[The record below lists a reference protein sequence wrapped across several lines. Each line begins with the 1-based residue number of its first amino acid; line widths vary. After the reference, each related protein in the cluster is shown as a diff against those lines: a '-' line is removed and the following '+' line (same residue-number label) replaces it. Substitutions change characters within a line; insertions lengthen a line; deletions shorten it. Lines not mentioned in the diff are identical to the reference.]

1 MRLNYSEQNNGSL
14 AIVDNWT
21 SYKYGLS
28 TRENILP
35 YEINIMT
42 HLKFIYHSAGS
53 GYCSWDELMYP
64 EPLDNPLLSLRFSV
78 TRGWFHYK
86 GRAFAVPNKS
96 FDKFL
101 KKMKQRYQRK
111 IELNQ
116 RKIALKKNP
125 INLRY
130 REIIGKFKF

>member
-1 MRLNYSEQNNGSL
+1 MRLNYSEQNIGSL
-14 AIVDNWT
+14 AIIDNWT

-28 TRENILP
+28 TCENILP

-42 HLKFIYHSAGS
+42 HLKFIYMFVDMVDFFNSSIIPDITNGHLK
-53 GYCSWDELMYP
+53 DVQLKI
-64 EPLDNPLLSLRFSV
+64 V
-78 TRGWFHYK
+78 RGWFHYK

-96 FDKFL
+96 FEKFL
-101 KKMKQRYQRK
+101 KKMKKRY
-111 IELNQ
+111 Q

-130 REIIGKFKF
+130 REIMGKFKF